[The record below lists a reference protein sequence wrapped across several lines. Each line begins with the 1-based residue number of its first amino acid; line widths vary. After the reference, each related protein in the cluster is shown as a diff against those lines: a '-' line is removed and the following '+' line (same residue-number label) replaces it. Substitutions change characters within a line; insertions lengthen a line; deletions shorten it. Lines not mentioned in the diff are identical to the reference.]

1 MIGKDFSEQFKSI
14 KSVIDSNIETLER
27 MIKQSDGLKS
37 IIAKIGTGVDE
48 DTKKELE
55 DIKDGID
62 SDIKS
67 LTTKTRELF
76 EAYDKLVESSI

>member
-1 MIGKDFSEQFKSI
+1 MIGKDFTEQFKSI
-14 KSVIDSNIETLER
+14 KSVIDSNIATLQS
-27 MIKQSDGLKS
+27 MIKQSDGLKA

-48 DTKKELE
+48 GVKKDLE
-55 DIKDGID
+55 SIKEGID
-62 SDIKS
+62 TDIKS